1 MRAYIGKCSCTHKQ
15 NSWCADTHTDIY
27 IYTYAHTQT
36 YNCMVVVSQMCGC
49 IYIRVRVYL
58 CADTYIKQISVY
70 LYVLI
75 HMHIAWYIH
84 IYTCMRRWICIGMC
98 TRIMC
103 VYVCMHACMDVC
115 TYVCTYV
122 GMYVCMYAC
131 VCAWKQIVF
140 RLAFPNLVSGS
151 RATIL

>member
-1 MRAYIGKCSCTHKQ
+1 MHACLYRQMLVHAQTELLMCRH
-15 NSWCADTHTDIY
+15 THTDIY

-75 HMHIAWYIH
+75 HMHIA
-84 IYTCMRRWICIGMC
+84 
-98 TRIMC
+98 
-103 VYVCMHACMDVC
+103 
-115 TYVCTYV
+115 
-122 GMYVCMYAC
+122 
-131 VCAWKQIVF
+131 
-140 RLAFPNLVSGS
+140 
-151 RATIL
+151 